1 MKARLAGAA
10 LIALLVAAC
19 DGDRFRV
26 TDGPV
31 VAGPVVQTFAP
42 PHGLPLHGPRNAIT
56 FWLGHGYGDVARPG
70 TRWRSPVRAVLVLT
84 SGERR
89 ELPLTGLVFG
99 REGLG
104 VTWSEWLKQ
113 PVPDSAARALEISAP
128 YPITVESIEW
138 WSGKPRGFL

>member
-1 MKARLAGAA
+1 VKARLVGAL

-26 TDGPV
+26 IDEPV
-31 VAGPVVQTFAP
+31 VVGPGVQTFAP

-56 FWLGHGYGDVARPG
+56 VWLGHAYDGVRPG
-70 TRWRSPVRAVLVLT
+70 SRWIAPVRAVLVLT

-89 ELPLTGLVFG
+89 PLPLTGLVFG

-128 YPITVESIEW
+128 YPITVQSIEW
-138 WSGKPRGFL
+138 WSGKPVGFL